1 MSKVVQAVNAMIT
14 NSRDISNVIMGENE
28 IFFLYNKKYKWS
40 MASTEGQY
48 HLWFYPGNDALEDL
62 AYKSERGNFENIS
75 MVHYVDSD
83 IGTKEAK
90 ASFADLY
97 VILSE
102 KIYGVDEVLDDIIS
116 GDIPF

>member
-14 NSRDISNVIMGENE
+14 NSSDISNVIKITHEL
-28 IFFLYNKKYKWS
+28 FFLYNKKYKWS
-40 MASTEGQY
+40 MAARDGEY
-48 HLWFYPGNDALEDL
+48 HLWFYPGTGTLESLVSQVENGDV
-62 AYKSERGNFENIS
+62 ENIS
-75 MVHYVDSD
+75 MVHYVDTD

-97 VILSE
+97 TILSE
-102 KIYGVDEVLDDIIS
+102 KIYGIDEVLDDIIS

>member
-14 NSRDISNVIMGENE
+14 NSRDISNVIKSANE

-40 MASTEGQY
+40 MASRDGHY
-48 HLWFYPGNDALEDL
+48 HLWFYPGGETLEDL
-62 AYKSERGNFENIS
+62 AYRSEFDNFESIS
-75 MVHYVDSD
+75 VVHYVDSD

-102 KIYGVDEVLDDIIS
+102 KIYGIDEVLDDIIS

>member
-14 NSRDISNVIMGENE
+14 NNKDISGVIRAAHEL
-28 IFFLYNKKYKWS
+28 FFLYKKKYKWS
-40 MASTEGQY
+40 MASRDGEY
-48 HLWFYPGNDALEDL
+48 HLWFYPGEDTMESL
-62 AYKSERGNFENIS
+62 IFQVESGNIENIS

-90 ASFADLY
+90 ASFADLFM
-97 VILSE
+97 VLSE
-102 KIYGVDEVLDDIIS
+102 KIYGIDEVLDDIIS